1 MTTEKLI
8 ENLVAATNQSRG
20 SVQAV
25 FSELGVDDCIK
36 NKALFSYVGGGKKCL
51 GNKMRERTKEIKT
64 LIISYQPIKAIS
76 LRNHHI

>member
-36 NKALFSYVGGGKKCL
+36 NKALFSYVGGVKTWL
-51 GNKMRERTKEIKT
+51 RNKMQRKYQVMKNF
-64 LIISYQPIKAIS
+64 IIS
-76 LRNHHI
+76 